1 MKTLPDI
8 RNRITGRTLYIA
20 LAAGL
25 FIVTL
30 TLFAY
35 PFSLEAMGRSGF
47 QKSPDQI
54 VAHLTDRLG
63 LTKEQAEA
71 IRPIITDRALKMK
84 EIKEKYGAIPEEART
99 EMREL
104 WRDTEARLNAVLTDE
119 QIRKREQL
127 KGEDRGRFYR
137 NKCRGDRTGKGFH
150 RTPEHVISL
159 LKDRLDL
166 SDKQAAAIE
175 PVIKESLE
183 KKHEVFDSY
192 GKTRQDVR
200 QAMKD
205 KLQAIDEET
214 QKQLSVI
221 LTDAQMQDLRALR
234 EERRARMD
242 KWQGGRSGF

>member
-8 RNRITGRTLYIA
+8 KNRITGRTLYIA

-35 PFSLEAMGRSGF
+35 PFSVEAMGRFGF
-47 QKSPDQI
+47 QESPDRI

-71 IRPIITDRALKMK
+71 IRPIITDRAQKMK
-84 EIKEKYGAIPEEART
+84 EIRERSGASKEEART
-99 EMREL
+99 EIQKL
-104 WRDTEARLNAVLTDE
+104 WRDTETKLNAILTDE
-119 QIRKREQL
+119 QIRKHEQL
-127 KGEDRGRFYR
+127 RQENRGRFFR
-137 NKCRGDRTGKGFH
+137 NKCRGKRMGRGFH
-150 RTPEHVISL
+150 RTPEHVISF

-166 SDKQAAAIE
+166 TDKQAAAIE

-192 GKTRQDVR
+192 GENRQEIR
-200 QAMKD
+200 QAMRD
-205 KLQAIDEET
+205 KLQAIDLDT
-214 QKQLSVI
+214 QKQLSGI
-221 LTDAQMQDLRALR
+221 LTDEQMQDLRTLR
-234 EERRARMD
+234 EERRSRMD

>member
-8 RNRITGRTLYIA
+8 KNRITGKILYIA

-25 FIVTL
+25 FIITL
-30 TLFAY
+30 ALFIY
-35 PFSLEAMGRSGF
+35 PFSVEAMGRFGF

-54 VAHLTDRLG
+54 VTHLTDRLG

-84 EIKEKYGAIPEEART
+84 EIKEKYGANPGEART
-99 EMREL
+99 EIREL
-104 WRDTEARLNAVLTDE
+104 WRDTEAKLNAVLTDE

-137 NKCRGDRTGKGFH
+137 NKCRRDRMGKGFH
-150 RTPEHVISL
+150 RTPEHVVSF

-166 SDKQAAAIE
+166 TDKQAADIE
-175 PVIKESLE
+175 PVVKESLE

-192 GKTRQDVR
+192 GKNRQEIRD
-200 QAMKD
+200 AMRD
-205 KLQAIDEET
+205 KLQVIDEET
-214 QKQLSVI
+214 QKQLSGI
-221 LTDAQMQDLRALR
+221 LTDAQMRDLRALR
-234 EERRARMD
+234 EERRERME
-242 KWQGGRSGF
+242 KWQGSHSGF